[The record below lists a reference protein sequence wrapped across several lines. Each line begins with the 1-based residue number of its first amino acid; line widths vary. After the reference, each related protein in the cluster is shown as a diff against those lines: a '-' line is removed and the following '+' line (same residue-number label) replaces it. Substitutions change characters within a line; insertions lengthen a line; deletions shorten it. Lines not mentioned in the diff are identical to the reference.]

1 VKITKVS
8 YGELRSLPGMNH
20 VKITKEAEVEDG
32 DDPDACLERLRIE
45 VGRDL
50 GDQKNI
56 RDLIAAGQRRAA

>member
-1 VKITKVS
+1 
-8 YGELRSLPGMNH
+8 MNH

-32 DDPDACLERLRIE
+32 DDPDACLERLRIG